1 MVQPWRT
8 LSLIPGGPWGVGS
21 KRRPGREPAR
31 DRSPRAT
38 PGAPCPHR
46 WVSLAP
52 PLLRLL
58 QVSLLYANPE
68 TEHLELQAR
77 WAGHS
82 KVFLF
87 IPGFSGGEFC
97 LKAPSMRGHP
107 GKERK
112 TGNPHFTNRSF
123 TLQKDPPP
131 AQDSLLC
138 TNLVLPSI
146 NASFLKKDLFIY
158 LWLCWVFVAVWGLS
172 PAAVS
177 KGYSSLWSIGFSLQ
191 WLLLLQSV
199 GSRHVGSVVAAPR
212 L

>member
-1 MVQPWRT
+1 MENPFPDPRWT
-8 LSLIPGGPWGVGS
+8 LGSWEQEETWQRACKRQKPPGHSRGTLPAQVGVPGPSL
-21 KRRPGREPAR
+21 
-31 DRSPRAT
+31 
-38 PGAPCPHR
+38 
-46 WVSLAP
+46 
-52 PLLRLL
+52 LLRLL

-107 GKERK
+107 GKEWK

-123 TLQKDPPP
+123 TLQKDPPAP

-191 WLLLLQSV
+191 WFLLLQSV